1 MTKNFKNWLVNKG
14 YAQFTPNNQPS
25 TVFDYLTGV
34 KYVCQWENKTIEQ
47 LADSI
52 SEILPKYCNMGEH
65 FIRGRMKSRAVRC
78 GLRQFNNFV
87 MESRAA

>member
-1 MTKNFKNWLVNKG
+1 MTKNFKNWLAGKG
-14 YAQFTPNNQPS
+14 YSLFTANNQPS
-25 TVFDYLTGV
+25 TVFDYLDGV
-34 KYVCQWENKTIEQ
+34 RYVCQWENKTIEE

-52 SEILPKYCNMGEH
+52 SEVLPRYINGGENSV
-65 FIRGRMKSRAVRC
+65 RGRMKSRAVRC